1 MEDSKNKDISVSKLE
16 TLELEIVKF
25 DKVLD
30 RIQTYFPEDTRVWDF
45 IADSRTA
52 LFRLQQAIHGLDII
66 DFTRAFEKPW
76 WVGQFI
82 EEGNKGKEVA

>member
-1 MEDSKNKDISVSKLE
+1 MEDSNNKEISVSKLE

-25 DKVLD
+25 DKALD
-30 RIQTYFPEDTRVWDF
+30 RIQAYFPEDTQIWDF

-52 LFRLQQAIHGLDII
+52 LFRLQQAIHSLDVI
-66 DFTRAFEKPW
+66 DFTRASEKPW
-76 WVGQFI
+76 WVDQFI